1 MIGILIPAHNEQD
14 LLAQCLQAALT
25 AARHPELNGEAVKV
39 TLVLDSC
46 SDGSADIA
54 ANYDIKVL
62 QINARNVG
70 IARGTGAQWLLEQ
83 GARWISCTDADSL
96 VADDWLVAQLALNTD
111 AVCGTVRI
119 DDWGPLVDAPA
130 RARYLA
136 AYEARDGHRH
146 IHGATLGFSARAYRD
161 AGGFEPLACHE
172 DVHLVKRLQASGASI
187 AWSHRPRVTT
197 SARLDCRARGGF
209 GDYLK
214 SLLIAPAADQHQPDP
229 RPGAL

>member
-54 ANYDIKVL
+54 AKYDIKVL
-62 QINARNVG
+62 HIKARNVG
-70 IARGTGAQWLLEQ
+70 VARGTGAQWLLEQ

-119 DDWGPLVDAPA
+119 DDWSPLVDAPA

-146 IHGATLGFSARAYRD
+146 IHGANLGFSARAYRD

>member
-70 IARGTGAQWLLEQ
+70 IAAARSDKIAFCDDDDCV
-83 GARWISCTDADSL
+83 GARWVDAASRSLDAAEAELLRGLQGQSAADWLAAQGEAALPQAVAHVQRWVVDGLL
-96 VADDWLVAQLALNTD
+96 VA
-111 AVCGTVRI
+111 
-119 DDWGPLVDAPA
+119 P
-130 RARYLA
+130 
-136 AYEARDGHRH
+136 
-146 IHGATLGFSARAYRD
+146 
-161 AGGFEPLACHE
+161 
-172 DVHLVKRLQASGASI
+172 
-187 AWSHRPRVTT
+187 
-197 SARLDCRARGGF
+197 
-209 GDYLK
+209 
-214 SLLIAPAADQHQPDP
+214 
-229 RPGAL
+229 